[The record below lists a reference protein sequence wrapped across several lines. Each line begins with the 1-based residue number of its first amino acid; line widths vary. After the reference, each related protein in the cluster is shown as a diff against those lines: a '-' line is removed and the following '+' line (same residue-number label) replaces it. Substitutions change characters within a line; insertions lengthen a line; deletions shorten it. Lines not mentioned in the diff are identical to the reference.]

1 MQLGNFDSLECPEC
15 HNWSVSVRFTH
26 PRQDAYRTW
35 FVCSKCP
42 FRLRLQN
49 SGRPTHFS
57 EDRIDEL
64 LQAYDVDILTKC
76 KFPLPKEPGEPK
88 FGRE

>member
-1 MQLGNFDSLECPEC
+1 MAAFQVIIEA
-15 HNWSVSVRFTH
+15 
-26 PRQDAYRTW
+26 QDAYRTW

-57 EDRIDEL
+57 EDRIDER
-64 LQAYDVDILTKC
+64 LQAYDVNILSSC
-76 KFPLPKEPGEPK
+76 KFPLPKPG
-88 FGRE
+88 